1 MIRALLIRWLILAVA
16 VWATTAVVPGINV
29 DGSWG
34 TYLLIAIVLATVNAL
49 LGSIL
54 RALAFPLIV
63 LSLGLFSLVITALM
77 LLITAGLMDTFE
89 VENFGDALLGA
100 IVIAVVTMIL
110 QFILAPLQRRKHR
123 QPARR
128 R

>member
-1 MIRALLIRWLILAVA
+1 LILAVA

-49 LGSIL
+49 LGTIL
-54 RALAFPLIV
+54 RALAFPVIV
-63 LSLGLFSLVITALM
+63 LSLGLFSLVISALM
-77 LLITAGLMDTFE
+77 LLVTAALMDTFD
-89 VENFGDALLGA
+89 VDNFGSALVGA
-100 IVIAVVTMIL
+100 IVIAIVTMIL